1 MSRTDDSDLR
11 SLLQSPALS
20 LEPPV
25 DLSSD
30 VRRQAGRL
38 RTRRRATAGG
48 VLAVVVLAGFV
59 LGPALSSSV
68 ESLRNRTDQS
78 AGFQPDKRFP
88 AATTEVVTLRQIN
101 GAQVV
106 TWFEGADWCTATTRV
121 TRQKTCLGAVDP
133 QHQGFSWVV
142 PARSPSVTVD
152 DQHVVAGIAP
162 PGANRVIVHFD
173 EGRFFEATIVDG
185 GGFPVPVWSALLFDD
200 GHGRIDYY
208 AAFDSGGKE
217 IARKKA

>member
-1 MSRTDDSDLR
+1 MSVTDDNDLR
-11 SLLQSPALS
+11 TLLQSPALS

-25 DLSSD
+25 SLASD
-30 VRRQAGRL
+30 VRRSARRFRL
-38 RTRRRATAGG
+38 HQRVAAGG
-48 VLAVVVLAGFV
+48 VAAALVVGGLV
-59 LGPALSSSV
+59 LGPALSDSV
-68 ESLRNRTDQS
+68 ESLRNRSEQS

-101 GAQVV
+101 GAEVV

-152 DQHVVAGIAP
+152 DQHVVAGIVP
-162 PGANRVIVHFD
+162 PGAVRVIVHFD
-173 EGRFFEATIVDG
+173 EGRYFEGTLVEGD
-185 GGFPVPVWSALLFDD
+185 GFPVQVWSALLQDD

-208 AAFDSGGKE
+208 AAFDATGRE
-217 IARKKA
+217 IARKAA